1 VHAESENKTRCFRE
15 IDAVVVFFTDWMF
28 ASELCRSA
36 AEEDEM
42 DAEDLQNELA
52 PIQVQLGFVKQQ
64 LGKPE
69 EAVEIYNSVLKTKYF
84 THFFFFLLL
93 LLLRH
98 LLTCM
103 CSFLKIR

>member
-1 VHAESENKTRCFRE
+1 
-15 IDAVVVFFTDWMF
+15 MF

-64 LGKPE
+64 LGKPD
-69 EAVEIYNSVLKTKYF
+69 EAVEIYNSVLKTKY
-84 THFFFFLLL
+84 LLIFIIIICCCCESSPHQHVLILEGPVMKLSVQL
-93 LLLRH
+93 LP
-98 LLTCM
+98 TTW
-103 CSFLKIR
+103 